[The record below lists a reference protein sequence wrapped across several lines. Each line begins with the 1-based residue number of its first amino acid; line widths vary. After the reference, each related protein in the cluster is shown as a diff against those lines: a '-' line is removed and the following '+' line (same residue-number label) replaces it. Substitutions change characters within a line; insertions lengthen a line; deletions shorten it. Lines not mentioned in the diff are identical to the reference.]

1 MIKIGV
7 IGAHGCGKT
16 TACLDIALGLKK
28 EGVNARILDEI
39 ATDLPRLPGFSINE
53 GTTELAQTYILLDQ
67 MRREILFE
75 AGGHIEVGI
84 FNRIVLDNYAYF
96 KRAGFVNPFVES
108 LIKHHSLTGY
118 SLILKMSRNPNYL
131 INDGVRSTIDQFQV
145 DIDNIIE
152 GLLADWKVPFQR
164 YTDAGPII
172 EQILAIR
179 NGQKK

>member
-7 IGAHGCGKT
+7 IGSHGCGKT

-75 AGGHIEVGI
+75 AIGHIEVGI
-84 FNRIVLDNYAYF
+84 FDRIVLDNYAYF
-96 KRAGFVNPFVES
+96 ERAGFVNPFVES
-108 LIKHHSLTGY
+108 FIKNHSLTGY
-118 SLILKMSRNPNYL
+118 SLIFKMSRNPNYL
-131 INDGVRSTIDQFQV
+131 VNDGVRSTINQFQA
-145 DIDNIIE
+145 DIDNIVE
-152 GLLADWKVPFQR
+152 RLLANWKVPFQR
-164 YTDAGPII
+164 YTDARSAT

-179 NGQKK
+179 NGLRK